1 MKKIAKNLLKILIII
16 VIIVLGFLAYDRL
29 TINNKYK
36 IGEKNLKI
44 QILVYHDLV
53 EDEEQ
58 VEYDYMQTTKE
69 VFEQQIT
76 GLMKL
81 GYKPISYKD
90 LIEYSKGEKAIYK
103 KSFLITFD
111 DGYEGVYKYAYPFA
125 KENNIPI
132 TSFVVNSLVGTSG
145 YYTWEQAVEMDKSK
159 VVSIYS
165 HSLKHDNYANYSADD
180 LLLDVNTS
188 LKEIEEK
195 LGHTIEKVFTYPYG
209 LHNEENK
216 KILSENNI
224 IQNLTDNK
232 INKSNSLNLFGLH
245 RMYPLEDPVWKI
257 LLKIE
262 YRGIKYK

>member
-1 MKKIAKNLLKILIII
+1 MN
-16 VIIVLGFLAYDRL
+16 
-29 TINNKYK
+29 
-36 IGEKNLKI
+36 
-44 QILVYHDLV
+44 
-53 EDEEQ
+53 
-58 VEYDYMQTTKE
+58 
-69 VFEQQIT
+69 
-76 GLMKL
+76 
-81 GYKPISYKD
+81 S
-90 LIEYSKGEKAIYK
+90 IYK
-103 KSFLITFD
+103 KLTTTIEESKIKTNEDMSKHTSFKAGGKAKFYIKAKTVED
-111 DGYEGVYKYAYPFA
+111 VINTVKIS

-145 YYTWEQAVEMDKSK
+145 YYTWEQAAEMDKSK

-209 LHNEENK
+209 LYNEENQ
-216 KILSENNI
+216 KILLENNI